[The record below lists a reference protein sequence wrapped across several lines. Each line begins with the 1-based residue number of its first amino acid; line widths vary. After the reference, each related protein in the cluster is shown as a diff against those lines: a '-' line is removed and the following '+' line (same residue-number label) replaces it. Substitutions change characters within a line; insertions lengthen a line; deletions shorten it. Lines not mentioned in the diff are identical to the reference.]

1 MKIQKPSR
9 QIINN
14 SISYENINGAYW
26 KKSFKHFEATGIKK
40 NWIFYADKN
49 KTANILFDKIGIG

>member
-1 MKIQKPSR
+1 MVPI
-9 QIINN
+9 
-14 SISYENINGAYW
+14 G

-49 KTANILFDKIGIG
+49 KTAIYYLTKLE